1 MENTIDTIF
10 GNSLL
15 SKIYF
20 TDSNPAKFEIVEVKK
35 IKSEIK
41 HVKSVETFELL
52 KYPINKNGLLS
63 LNIREH
69 IKRDLISKLNF
80 SSEVSEIKYFNVGF
94 LKSIFYKKDAKNLLQ
109 TFDSKSD
116 WIITS
121 EEIVSE
127 LSSLPEFEY
136 VAGYSD
142 IRLVGKIGETQIF
155 KIKDL
160 DNVIYIGNKD
170 SITAVFNKQ
179 IFDDKEISIE
189 YLIQINEKLKKIIV
203 H

>member
-109 TFDSKSD
+109 TLDSKSD

>member
-41 HVKSVETFELL
+41 HVKSVETFKLL

-69 IKRDLISKLNF
+69 IKHNLISKLNF
-80 SSEVSEIKYFNVGF
+80 TSEVSEIKYFNVGF
-94 LKSIFYKKDAKNLLQ
+94 LKSLFYKRNPKNLLQ
-109 TFDSKSD
+109 TFDSKSE

-160 DNVIYIGNKD
+160 DNVIYLGNKD
-170 SITAVFNKQ
+170 SITTVFNKQ
-179 IFDDKEISIE
+179 IFDEKEISIE

>member
-52 KYPINKNGLLS
+52 KYPINKTGLLS

-170 SITAVFNKQ
+170 SITTVFNKQ